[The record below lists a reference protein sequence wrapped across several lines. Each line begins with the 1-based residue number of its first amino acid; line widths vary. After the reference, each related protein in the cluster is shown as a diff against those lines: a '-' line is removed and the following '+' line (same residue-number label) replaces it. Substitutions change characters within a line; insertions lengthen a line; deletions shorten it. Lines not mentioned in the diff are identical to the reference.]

1 MLDEQG
7 DQNSIPVESRYVGFC
22 DILGF
27 SSRILND
34 FDKTLEVY
42 SEFGRSIN
50 GLPPLGVQVT
60 MYSDAILVVSETLDK
75 ALIAI
80 QALNF
85 VALSRHFMVRGS
97 LAKGKYWEQ
106 RIGNHFLVASD
117 ALVRA
122 VQLEKTIGIPAV
134 VIADDVEIPDAY
146 WLSRFEHG
154 RFVTPLL
161 HFDNKNIVN
170 PFGKYWFKSAK
181 IRATELMA
189 ESTAHAD
196 KYRWFLSLYDAV
208 EQNYPLIP
216 QDVLQRFIDAGVLR
230 LNGEASQNRCEPS

>member
-1 MLDEQG
+1 MLVERVEQ
-7 DQNSIPVESRYVGFC
+7 NPIHVETRYVAFC

-27 SSRILND
+27 SSRILSD

-42 SEFGRSIN
+42 SEFGRSIYN
-50 GLPPLGVQVT
+50 LPPLGVQVT

-75 ALIAI
+75 ALVAI
-80 QALNF
+80 QALCF
-85 VALSRHFMVRGS
+85 VALSRRFMVRGA
-97 LAKGKYWEQ
+97 LTRGKYWEQ

-117 ALVRA
+117 ALVQA

-134 VIADDVEIPDAY
+134 VVADDVEIPDGY
-146 WLSRFEHG
+146 WLSRFEQG

-161 HFDNKNIVN
+161 HFDARNIVN
-170 PFGKYWFKSAK
+170 PFGKYWFKSAQ
-181 IRATELMA
+181 IRANELMA
-189 ESTAHAD
+189 ESPAHAD

-216 QDVLQRFIDAGVLR
+216 QDVLQRFIDAGILR
-230 LNGEASQNRCEPS
+230 PNGERSQDRLEPG